1 MGSRD
6 LEEQKKTSIGLEWP
20 NTEIQVCARG
30 PCYKNTST
38 YALPST
44 ISQVEVDFLL
54 VARGLTPTLPDV
66 PTDFISQI

>member
-20 NTEIQVCARG
+20 NTEIQKYEHQDHVT
-30 PCYKNTST
+30 KNT